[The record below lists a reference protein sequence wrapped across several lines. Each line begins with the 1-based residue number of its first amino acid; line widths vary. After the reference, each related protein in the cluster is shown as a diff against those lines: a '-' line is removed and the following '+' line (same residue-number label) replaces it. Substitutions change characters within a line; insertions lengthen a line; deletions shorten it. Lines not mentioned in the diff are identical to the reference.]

1 MDTVA
6 SSPSFPDSCGH
17 TPTTQPKLRWND
29 PLVQVRL
36 MIGFFMVSA
45 IAVTISQKMEPG
57 ERKSSLMEQLRA
69 ASQGGSFHPDIQLNP
84 ASLATNA
91 TTQTTAAPAPDFAR
105 RATAD
110 AATRS
115 GWQFLSPNLR
125 SAISSRLPAPLAS
138 IAVRFSGTPRGN
150 AAQFDDFQSRCRD
163 TSNGAPWHFVIGNG
177 HRSPDGSIETTQRW
191 LTDPQNSELTICLV
205 GSQDSLTP
213 AQQQAIGE
221 LILFMES
228 LAGTLAI
235 RSASPATPEMLA
247 AAE

>member
-45 IAVTISQKMEPG
+45 IAVTISQKMLPG

-69 ASQGGSFHPDIQLNP
+69 ASQKGSFQPDILLTP
-84 ASLATNA
+84 ASLATTA
-91 TTQTTAAPAPDFAR
+91 PTQTTAAPAPDFAR

-115 GWQFLSPNLR
+115 DWQFLSPDLR
-125 SAISSRLPAPLAS
+125 TAISSRLPAPLAS
-138 IAVRFSGTPRGN
+138 IAIRFSGTPRGN

-163 TSNGAPWHFVIGNG
+163 NGDGAPWHFIIGNG
-177 HRSPDGSIETTQRW
+177 HRSPDGSIETTHRW
-191 LTDPQNSELTICLV
+191 LKDTQNSELTICLV
-205 GSQDSLTP
+205 GSPDSLTP
-213 AQQQAIGE
+213 AQQQAVGE

-228 LAGTLAI
+228 RSGTLAI
-235 RSASPATPEMLA
+235 RSASPTTPEMLA

>member
-1 MDTVA
+1 MDTAA
-6 SSPSFPDSCGH
+6 SSPSCPDSCGH
-17 TPTTQPKLRWND
+17 VPTTLPKFRWND

-36 MIGFFMVSA
+36 MIGCFMVSA
-45 IAVTISQKMEPG
+45 IAVIISQKMGPG

-69 ASQGGSFHPDIQLNP
+69 ASQGGSFQPDIQLNP
-84 ASLATNA
+84 ASAATPA
-91 TTQTTAAPAPDFAR
+91 PTQTSATPAPDFAR

-115 GWQFLSPNLR
+115 GWQFLSHDLR
-125 SAISSRLPAPLAS
+125 AAISSRLPSPLAS
-138 IAVRFSGTPRGN
+138 IAIRFSGTTRGN

-163 TSNGAPWHFVIGNG
+163 TSDGAPWHFVIGNG
-177 HRSPDGSIETTQRW
+177 QRSPDGTIETTRRW
-191 LTDPQNSELTICLV
+191 RTDPRNSELTICLV
-205 GSQDSLTP
+205 GSPDSLTP
-213 AQQQAIGE
+213 AQHLAVGE

-228 LAGTLAI
+228 HAGTLAI